1 MFGGCTT
8 YSAEAVSE
16 ITYQGIYDDAASI
29 HEHLIQNREHGLFHV
44 IPSFLIVNA
53 GDETLA
59 DIAKRLLVRGT
70 AAKEDW
76 GRPMAYTRQFGSN
89 FWCGDSRHLQLDVG
103 RSAIQRRRAV
113 RLSEND

>member
-1 MFGGCTT
+1 VPSGQEPGQI
-8 YSAEAVSE
+8 AVSALAVLGAEFLLIDE

-44 IPSFLIVNA
+44 IPSFVIVNA

-70 AAKEDW
+70 AAKED
-76 GRPMAYTRQFGSN
+76 
-89 FWCGDSRHLQLDVG
+89 
-103 RSAIQRRRAV
+103 
-113 RLSEND
+113 